1 MAVIATPKTFNSNWG
16 IGISFVNPSIRQTQ
30 ERGGIL
36 SGASLIVILNN
47 YS

>member
-1 MAVIATPKTFNSNWG
+1 MAVIATPKTFNA
-16 IGISFVNPSIRQTQ
+16 IRQTQ